1 MAETPATWSAESVLL
16 FSSEEKQ
23 GGIADMAIEDMAIE
37 DMARVSGIS
46 NRHACACR
54 SFDG

>member
-23 GGIADMAIEDMAIE
+23 GGIADMAIEDMA
-37 DMARVSGIS
+37 RVSGIS